1 MNSTTPDPFAS
12 LLEAPAKTNRQIA
25 AAWERFV
32 STGEFGEQPPRPTIA
47 DSWRRCRD
55 LGVKPEANRA
65 PSQLDGRAI
74 ERILATAALG
84 LSGRE
89 VLQGY
94 EFFLR
99 ESGHVIVLAD
109 ATGNILHVAG
119 QQGTQQ
125 QLERINFMPGGM
137 WAEDICGPNGVG
149 TPLKLG
155 RPEVVLGTEHF
166 CQGWQPWVCY
176 GSPVRDPES
185 GEIIGVVDI
194 TGPVRLA
201 QIETLGLTVAIAQA
215 VEQRLQ
221 LRELRRR
228 EVLHDQFLALQR
240 RWPADAMILLSR
252 SGRILDANLPGLSL
266 LNADAGGAI
275 SLERNRR
282 LIDVAPGIARGL
294 TGLRLHDSATPAV
307 IEKSLPDCGLQM
319 RLEAL
324 HDSHSQVAGYLMVL
338 AQRHPGTRGV
348 VDAAAVVLE
357 EAATRAPV
365 NANAHSLREA
375 EDDLIRRTL
384 LECNGEISRA
394 ARRLGIARST
404 LYRRL
409 KRADP

>member
-1 MNSTTPDPFAS
+1 VNTPNPDPFAA
-12 LLEAPAKTNRQIA
+12 LLEAPAKSNRQVA

-32 STGEFGEQPPRPTIA
+32 ATGDFGNQPPRQTIA
-47 DSWRRCRD
+47 ESWRRCRD
-55 LGVKPEANRA
+55 LGVRPEANRA
-65 PSQLDGRAI
+65 PSQLDVRSI

-109 ATGNILHVAG
+109 ASGNILHVAG
-119 QQGTQQ
+119 QQGTQE

-228 EVLHDQFLALQR
+228 EALHDQFLAMQR
-240 RWPADAMILLSR
+240 RWPGDAMILLSR
-252 SGRILDANLPGLSL
+252 SGRILDANMPGLTL
-266 LNADAGGAI
+266 LNAESEGAQA
-275 SLERNRR
+275 LERNRR
-282 LIDVAPGIARGL
+282 LIDVAPTIARGL
-294 TGLRLHDSATPAV
+294 NGLRLHDSNTPSV
-307 IEKSLPDCGLQM
+307 IEKVLPECGLHM
-319 RLEAL
+319 RMEAL
-324 HDSHSQVAGYLMVL
+324 RDAQSQVAGYLMVL
-338 AQRHPGTRGV
+338 GQRRPPLRTGV
-348 VDAAAVVLE
+348 EPFVTVDQRPEPASASP
-357 EAATRAPV
+357 T
-365 NANAHSLREA
+365 SLRDA
-375 EDDLIRRTL
+375 EDEMIRRTL
-384 LECNGEISRA
+384 AECNGEISRA

-409 KRADP
+409 KRNEG